1 MTRVLLFLLRI
12 YKVAFSP
19 FVGAQCRFL
28 PTCSDYARDAVIT
41 HGPGYGS
48 YLAAKRLCRCHPF
61 AQGGYD
67 PVPPAAG
74 DAVPRS
80 TDPASTDATA
90 ADSQP
95 ARPSIQAVPENVAS
109 SPRVD
114 REAQPYKGTASIA
127 GSRSGCAAVFR
138 RWLHLPR
145 P

>member
-1 MTRVLLFLLRI
+1 MTRVLLLLLRF

-28 PTCSDYARDAVIT
+28 PTCSDYARDAVLT

-95 ARPSIQAVPENVAS
+95 ARPSI
-109 SPRVD
+109 
-114 REAQPYKGTASIA
+114 
-127 GSRSGCAAVFR
+127 
-138 RWLHLPR
+138 HLPR

>member
-1 MTRVLLFLLRI
+1 MTRVLLILLRI

-19 FVGAQCRFL
+19 LVGAQCRFL
-28 PTCSDYARDAVIT
+28 PTCSDYARDAVLA

-109 SPRVD
+109 SPRLD

-127 GSRSGCAAVFR
+127 GSRLGCAAVFR